1 MLLEYLFIF
10 LWSLHLTGACQYISV
25 ELGLILISTDETS
38 RMMNRFFTVLSTFK
52 GPCFIHFFFSY
63 SYLMTNLD
71 VAVVDVVVDIVVCL
85 AIAIL
90 QRLMLQHLQMSYTRF
105 PINLHYGYNADTLY
119 TAAGKWKA
127 YVQIDGNGFFPDFLQ
142 E

>member
-1 MLLEYLFIF
+1 
-10 LWSLHLTGACQYISV
+10 
-25 ELGLILISTDETS
+25 
-38 RMMNRFFTVLSTFK
+38 
-52 GPCFIHFFFSY
+52 
-63 SYLMTNLD
+63 MTNLD

-90 QRLMLQHLQMSYTRF
+90 QRLMLQHLQMSDTRF

-142 E
+142 EWDENTQWIGN